1 MTMQTKRFSFFFLT
15 LLLFFTLILASGYLI
30 SGWTRIAIPF
40 SDLLILTGGFSVI
53 TLIIFFIFLRGTAHE
68 KGSQVLHLLVAL
80 SLKLLME
87 LVFALIWFLVV
98 KKTKQETV
106 VLFFILYLAFT
117 MFSILSI
124 LNALKHKS
132 L

>member
-1 MTMQTKRFSFFFLT
+1 MQTKKFFLFLPT
-15 LLLFFTLILASGYLI
+15 LFLFAVLLLASGYLI
-30 SGWTRIAIPF
+30 TGWFSIAIPL
-40 SDLLILTGGFSVI
+40 SDLAILTAGFTVI
-53 TLIIFFIFLRGTAHE
+53 TIVIFFIFLRGTARE
-68 KGSQVLHLLVAL
+68 NGSQVLHLLVAL

-87 LVFALIWFLVV
+87 LIFALIWFLVV

-117 MFSILSI
+117 MFSILTM